1 MGHRLQTET
10 RKAMKMHWP
19 SLFLRAD
26 PKRAV
31 LESLVLGIVSWIA
44 LLLLQKYLPSFIWR
58 ISISMCIGIGCVLLC
73 ALRLKLPEGEKRQQ
87 GLFEVTTGGALSLLL
102 ASMELVVTMV
112 LLQGAAINELWQGPN
127 RPLLSAAMALMLD
140 FAMFLLFRMGVQLW
154 LFWNQLRRRQL
165 VWTLTYAH
173 VLVMLLLTGLL
184 LVILETL
191 LIARFSDVFLVVS
204 TTLGL
209 LVLSAITLIA
219 IIPPSILFSYL
230 VMRRTTQRVKTL
242 AAATSALRGGNY
254 GIRIPVVGEDE
265 VAQLQADFN
274 AMATDLERSIRELQ
288 EERDR
293 VAALLQARRELIAT
307 VSHELRTPVA
317 TLRSYLETTLM
328 HWDERSTPIMQ
339 RDLQVMED
347 EVIHLQLLVD
357 DLFTLARAEVGKLEL
372 RCESTDVGQLVRRIV
387 ETSAPLVWQSSRIE
401 MVADTPSEI
410 LDVLVDPNRLEQVL
424 RNLLHNA
431 IRHTSPGGIVAVQV
445 LVDPEV
451 VLILVKDTG
460 EGIAPVELLHIWE
473 RFYQVDSAHTR
484 KDNGAGLGL
493 ALVKEWVEQMGGRV
507 SVESIVGVG
516 SCFTLCLPRAGACS
530 DGTDPYRQRSE
541 DQETALEFSDHSG

>member
-1 MGHRLQTET
+1 
-10 RKAMKMHWP
+10 MKMHWP

-26 PKRAV
+26 SKRAV
-31 LESLVLGIVSWIA
+31 LESLLVGIASWIA

-73 ALRLKLPEGEKRQQ
+73 ALRLKLPEGEKQQQ
-87 GLFEVTTGGALSLLL
+87 GLFEVTTGGTLSLLL
-102 ASMELVVTMV
+102 TSMELVVILV

-127 RPLLSAAMALMLD
+127 RPLLSAAIALMLD
-140 FAMFLLFRMGVQLW
+140 FAMFLLFRIGVRLW
-154 LFWNQLRRRQL
+154 LFWNRLRRRQL

-173 VLVMLLLTGLL
+173 VLVMLFLTGLL
-184 LVILETL
+184 LVTLEIL
-191 LIARFSDVFLVVS
+191 LIARFSDVFLVIS

-209 LVLSAITLIA
+209 LIVSAVALIA
-219 IIPPSILFSYL
+219 LVPPSILFSYL

-242 AAATSALRGGNY
+242 ATATSALRDGNY

-274 AMATDLERSIRELQ
+274 TMATDLERSMRELQ

-328 HWDERSTPIMQ
+328 HWEEQSTPIMQ

-372 RCESTDVGQLVRRIV
+372 RCELTDVGQLVRDII
-387 ETSAPLVWQSSRIE
+387 ETRAPLAWQSSRIE
-401 MVADTPSEI
+401 MVADTPPKS
-410 LDVLVDPNRLEQVL
+410 LDVLVDPKRLKQVL
-424 RNLLHNA
+424 LNLLHNA
-431 IRHTSPGGIVAVQV
+431 VRHTSPGGIVAVQV
-445 LVDPEV
+445 TVELET
-451 VLILVKDTG
+451 VLLHVKDTG
-460 EGIAPVELLHIWE
+460 EGIAPEELSKIRE
-473 RFYQVDSAHTR
+473 RFYQGESARTR
-484 KDNGAGLGL
+484 IDNGAGLGL
-493 ALVKEWVEQMGGRV
+493 AFVKEWIEEMGGTV
-507 SVESIVGVG
+507 SVESIVGEG
-516 SCFTLCLPRAGACS
+516 SCFTLRLPRARACS
-530 DGTDPYRQRSE
+530 DGIDPYRQGTE
-541 DQETALEFSDHSG
+541 DQEIAPRLSDQNC